1 MMVEDMIPAPK
12 ISFYGNQ
19 PLSAVPV
26 HLSLTG
32 ESVRKGLTVTYTS
45 ANINNYKY
53 KCLSCS

>member
-1 MMVEDMIPAPK
+1 MVEDLIPAPK

-32 ESVRKGLTVTYTS
+32 KLSEKALLSLICKQTY
-45 ANINNYKY
+45 KQ
-53 KCLSCS
+53 L